1 MLIYHFIDIYQDHL
15 IFIKIPNI
23 ILILLNFDIIC
34 HIYLILF
41 LNSLNHLFIML
52 INNLFNF

>member
-1 MLIYHFIDIYQDHL
+1 MLIYHFIDIYQDHS
-15 IFIKIPNI
+15 IFIKIPSI

>member
-1 MLIYHFIDIYQDHL
+1 MLIYHFIGIYQDHL
-15 IFIKIPNI
+15 KFIKIPSI
-23 ILILLNFDIIC
+23 IIILLNFDIIC